1 MPKAQAKNKH
11 KVIKSRVQVRR
22 DLRAEYNVGLVIRLQ
37 EMCLITAEHFRPV
50 VLLQTVVVDY
60 YRV

>member
-1 MPKAQAKNKH
+1 M
-11 KVIKSRVQVRR
+11 QVRR